1 MTIKVA
7 INGFG
12 TIGKRVADAVTWQ
25 KDMEIMGVSKTRPT
39 FEAFIARERE
49 FPLFV
54 LKGSEQAFK
63 DANIAVAGTIDQM
76 LAGADI
82 VVDCAPDKKGPENK
96 AIYEKLG
103 KKAIFQGGEKHEVA
117 GTSFNA
123 MANYDEAKGKQFV
136 RVVSCN
142 TTGLIR
148 TLYPLDK
155 AIGIDRVN
163 ACMIRRAVDPRDSKK
178 GPVNAIKPVLKLPS
192 HHGPDVKTVM
202 KNLNISTMA
211 VAVPTTLMHVHCNVV
226 DLKKAVK
233 PADVLAIWEKTPRVK
248 LIDGARGFEST
259 AEIMEYA
266 RDLCRAR
273 GDFNEIVVW
282 RDGMNVVDKTLYYY
296 QAIHQESDVIPEI
309 VDCIRA
315 MTGIEADGAKSI
327 EMTNQAMG
335 LK

>member
-1 MTIKVA
+1 
-7 INGFG
+7 
-12 TIGKRVADAVTWQ
+12 
-25 KDMEIMGVSKTRPT
+25 
-39 FEAFIARERE
+39 
-49 FPLFV
+49 
-54 LKGSEQAFK
+54 
-63 DANIAVAGTIDQM
+63 
-76 LAGADI
+76 
-82 VVDCAPDKKGPENK
+82 
-96 AIYEKLG
+96 
-103 KKAIFQGGEKHEVA
+103 
-117 GTSFNA
+117 
-123 MANYDEAKGKQFV
+123 
-136 RVVSCN
+136 
-142 TTGLIR
+142 
-148 TLYPLDK
+148 
-155 AIGIDRVN
+155 
-163 ACMIRRAVDPRDSKK
+163 
-178 GPVNAIKPVLKLPS
+178 
-192 HHGPDVKTVM
+192 
-202 KNLNISTMA
+202 
-211 VAVPTTLMHVHCNVV
+211 V